1 MEFAVGA
8 VIVVVLFFVLMYL
21 RSRSIAKRHAATL
34 SQITGI
40 PADQIL
46 REMINRNQTPGEWA
60 ERHGL
65 DRWTFATRTDLTT
78 TITATVAREY
88 PSEKI
93 IAVSRGAVEFGG
105 TLIAVAVTDQ
115 AVYLQNATESDRV
128 EYPAIDTVEH
138 LSPTK
143 GGRIFIKGFPS
154 EGISLHLVDA
164 DGVVAAIQGQLAK
177 ITVLTERVKLT
188 QDGGALFRWRMGW
201 NGEYMWI
208 IQYDHR

>member
-1 MEFAVGA
+1 M
-8 VIVVVLFFVLMYL
+8 
-21 RSRSIAKRHAATL
+21 R
-34 SQITGI
+34 
-40 PADQIL
+40 P
-46 REMINRNQTPGEWA
+46 
-60 ERHGL
+60 
-65 DRWTFATRTDLTT
+65 
-78 TITATVAREY
+78 
-88 PSEKI
+88 
-93 IAVSRGAVEFGG
+93 
-105 TLIAVAVTDQ
+105 
-115 AVYLQNATESDRV
+115 VYLQNATESDRV

-208 IQYDHR
+208 IQYDPPLIGPDGRPTHEADAASSEAIKRLNQHIPEGPSRP